1 MMMKHKLIGGLAISL
16 AAMTMV
22 GTSAF
27 ATDGYFAHG
36 FGARHKALGGAGVA
50 DGNDATS
57 GALNPAGLV
66 HLKRDEF
73 SMSVSAFSPRRK
85 YSQTGATRTAPFFSA
100 PGSSATIKSDKNWFA
115 VPNMAYAKR
124 TTGNPFFDV
133 FGFSVVGNGGMNTQY
148 PGSAGGIGVFGKGE
162 AGINLEQAIISVSF
176 AKKIGSLSVGI
187 SPAVVRQTFRARGLQ
202 GFGVADRGTDVSWGY
217 GLRAGVEW
225 AVTPSMRIGLA
236 GNTKYYMQRFDK
248 YAGLFAERGDFDIPA
263 SIQAGIAVDLTPT
276 LTIMADY
283 KRIWYGSVKSISNP
297 SANIFFNGPGNPL
310 NLGPSNGAGFG
321 WKDVDVIKLGVEWNT
336 SNALTLRAG
345 YSYNTSPINSKDVT
359 FNILAPATVQHHITA
374 GAELALN
381 NNWSLELEG
390 MYAPEKTITGPSLFN
405 GAPACAPTGTSIC
418 NGTESISMYQFEIT
432 AGIKYK
438 W

>member
-85 YSQTGATRTAPFFSA
+85 FSSTGFGAPFRGA
-100 PGSSATIKSDKNWFA
+100 PGSAKSDMNWFA

-148 PGSAGGIGVFGKGE
+148 PGSSNVFGFGE
-162 AGINLEQAIISVSF
+162 AGINLEQAIISASF

-202 GFGVADRGTDVSWGY
+202 GFGVADRGTNVSWGY
-217 GLRAGVEW
+217 GLRAGLEW
-225 AVTPSMRIGLA
+225 ALTPSMRIGVA
-236 GNTKYYMQRFDK
+236 GNTKYYMQRFAK
-248 YAGLFAERGDFDIPA
+248 YETLFAERGDFDIPA
-263 SIQAGIAVDLTPT
+263 SIQAGIAIDATPNLTFM
-276 LTIMADY
+276 LDY
-283 KRIWYGSVKSISNP
+283 KHIWYGSVKSISNP
-297 SANIFFNGPGNPL
+297 SANFLTAG
-310 NLGPSNGAGFG
+310 LGPANGGGFG
-321 WKDVDVIKLGVEWNT
+321 WKDIDVIKVGVEWDAT
-336 SNALTLRAG
+336 SALTLRAG
-345 YSYNTSPINSKDVT
+345 YSYNTSPIKGQDVT
-359 FNILAPATVQHHITA
+359 FNILAPATVQHHITG
-374 GAELALN
+374 GAEIALN

-390 MYAPEKTITGPSLFN
+390 MYAPEVSITGPDLFGFP
-405 GAPACAPTGTSIC
+405 GAMET
-418 NGTESISMYQFEIT
+418 ISMYQYEIT